1 MQRNAF
7 YYRDDHR
14 YMQFLVA
21 QGARVLEL
29 GCGTGHLLASLRPSH
44 GVGVDISQGMIDV
57 ARSAHPSLEFHVG
70 DMEDPD
76 LLEKLGGP
84 FDAIIISD
92 AIGHMRDCQRTFE
105 QLHKVCTPDTRV
117 IVAYFSQLWR
127 PFLKVA
133 ELTGGKMP
141 VPAQNWLAPE
151 DVESLMELADFEPI
165 KREWRLL
172 LPKRLGGLGPLVNR
186 TIGTL
191 PLFRRLSLRHY
202 VVARP
207 ARNLDRSEL
216 STTVVVPCR
225 NEAGNIEPAVRR
237 IPEFSSDLEI
247 LFVEGNSSDNTVER
261 IHEVIAKYPHRKIRF
276 TQQTGRGKGDAV
288 RKGFAEATGDVL
300 MILDADLTVAPEE
313 LPKFFELIRSGKADF
328 VQGTRLVYPMESN
341 AMRPLN
347 LAGNHAFAR
356 IFTWLLN
363 QRITDTLCGTKV
375 LLKRDY
381 DRLVANRDYFGEFD
395 PFGDFD
401 LIFGASKLN
410 LKILELPVRY
420 AERTYGSTQISRF
433 RDGLLLLRMVVFAFR
448 KLKAV

>member
-7 YYRDDHR
+7 YYEDDHR
-14 YMQFLVA
+14 YMRFLVPA
-21 QGARVLEL
+21 GSRVLEL
-29 GCGTGHLLASLRPSH
+29 GCGTGHLLAALRPSY
-44 GVGVDISQGMIDV
+44 GVGVDISQGMVDV
-57 ARSAHPSLEFHVG
+57 ARAEHPTLEFHVG

-84 FDAIIISD
+84 FDAIVISD
-92 AIGHMRDCQRTFE
+92 AIGHMRDCQRTFD
-105 QLHKVCTPDTRV
+105 QLHAVCTPDTRI

-127 PFLKVA
+127 PVLKLA
-133 ELTGGKMP
+133 ELTGQKMR
-141 VPAQNWLAPE
+141 VPTQNWMAPE
-151 DVESLMELADFEPI
+151 DVESLLELADFEPI

-172 LPKRLGGLGPLVNR
+172 IPKRLAGLGPLVNR

-207 ARNLDRSEL
+207 ARVLDRGEL
-216 STTVVVPCR
+216 SATVLVPCR
-225 NEAGNIEPAVRR
+225 NEAGNIEPAVQR
-237 IPEFSSDLEI
+237 IPQFSKDLEI
-247 LFVEGNSSDNTVER
+247 LFVEGNSSDDTVER
-261 IHEVIAKYPHRKIRF
+261 IHQVIADYPDRNIRF
-276 TQQTGRGKGDAV
+276 LQQTGRGKGDAV
-288 RKGFAEATGDVL
+288 RKGFEAATGDVL
-300 MILDADLTVAPEE
+300 MILDADLTVPPEE
-313 LPKFFELIRSGKADF
+313 LPKFFELIRSGKADY
-328 VQGTRLVYPMESN
+328 VHGTRLVYPMESN

-381 DRLVANRDYFGEFD
+381 ERLVANRSYFGDFD

-410 LKILELPVRY
+410 LKIVELPVRY
-420 AERTYGSTQISRF
+420 AERIYGSTQISRF